1 MLPAAPALPPPPNEQ
16 EGKCQLGFVLCS
28 SGCRSSHLLKPT
40 QLLIGRL
47 AGLGGGGLGTAL
59 VARDG
64 LAGVCLKTP
73 GGRRALE
80 RAARSGQ
87 QEWPFASFFT
97 IIEGTRSKDL
107 DVFTYPEFMPLA
119 STSLWTVFPFRGKAR
134 NLLSVAAGLLE
145 QSSKRAG
152 RSRAMCR
159 TGRLPG
165 QWVFSLPCGGLTHFP
180 GQDLKKWKRGAQL
193 GVCASPAF
201 FLPCTASDVAYCLFR
216 GPGA

>member
-59 VARDG
+59 VA
-64 LAGVCLKTP
+64 AGCQRWTGWRLLEDP
-73 GGRRALE
+73 RR
-80 RAARSGQ
+80 
-87 QEWPFASFFT
+87 QEGTGESSQVRTTGVVFASFFT
-97 IIEGTRSKDL
+97 IIKGTRSKDL
-107 DVFTYPEFMPLA
+107 GVFTYPESMPLA

-165 QWVFSLPCGGLTHFP
+165 QWVFSLPCGSLTHFP
-180 GQDLKKWKRGAQL
+180 RPGREEVEERSTDRGL
-193 GVCASPAF
+193 CLSGL
-201 FLPCTASDVAYCLFR
+201 LPSLHCLR
-216 GPGA
+216 CCLLPG